1 MAVMNKTRIKRS
13 RGDLTFDIVNIT
25 ISVLLLIIVAYPL
38 YFVVIAS
45 ISDPSAVS
53 SGQVVLYPIDIN
65 LDGYKEVIGYEPIWS
80 GYRNTIFYTIG
91 YTFLSVMISLMSGFA
106 FSRGNLPGK
115 KIFLGIFIFTMFF
128 NGGLIP
134 TYLIVR
140 NLGLYGNPIII
151 ILLGAVNVNNII
163 ISRTFIKSTIPEE
176 LFEAAALDG
185 CSHAKTFFRVVLP
198 VSQSLIAVLVLF
210 AAVAQWNSWFN
221 AMIYLNDEN
230 QMPLQMILRDLIVNQ
245 SAMAMASDAA
255 TSGGDAAA
263 AVLLVESM
271 RYAVIIVSSLP
282 LLCVYPFVQKYFVK
296 GIMIGSV
303 KG

>member
-1 MAVMNKTRIKRS
+1 MNKTRIKRS
-13 RGDLTFDIVNIT
+13 RGDLTFDVVNIT
-25 ISVLLLIIVAYPL
+25 ISILLLIIVAYPL

-65 LDGYKEVIGYEPIWS
+65 LDGYKEVISYEPIWS

-255 TSGGDAAA
+255 ASSGGDAAA

>member
-1 MAVMNKTRIKRS
+1 MKKRS
-13 RGDLTFDIVNIT
+13 IRRSKGDTIFDTINIIV
-25 ISVLLLIIVAYPL
+25 SVILLLIVAYPL

-45 ISDPSAVS
+45 VSDPGLVS
-53 SGQVVLYPIDIN
+53 SGQVVLYPRDIN
-65 LDGYKEVIGYEPIWS
+65 LEGYKEVINYEPIWT
-80 GYRNTIFYTIG
+80 GYRNTIIYTIC
-91 YTFLSVMISLMSGFA
+91 YTCLSVMISLMSGYA
-106 FSRGNLPGK
+106 FSRNNLPGK
-115 KIFLGIFIFTMFF
+115 KAILGFFLFTMFF

-140 NLGLYGNPIII
+140 DLGLYGSPLIV

-163 ISRTFIKSTIPEE
+163 ISRTFIKSTVPEE

-185 CSHAKTFFRVVLP
+185 CSHAKTFFRVVFP

-210 AAVAQWNSWFN
+210 AAVSQWNSWYN
-221 AMIYLNDEN
+221 AMIYLNDET

-245 SAMAMASDAA
+245 SAMAMASDSAA
-255 TSGGDAAA
+255 SSGGDVAA